1 MTSATTTARV
11 APTLDMVAA
20 EAGVSRATVSRV
32 VNGSPKVSPEVIE
45 NVQAAISRL
54 GYTPNRAAR
63 SLANRRSMVIALVV
77 PEDTSR
83 LFGDPYFAAIVKGIT
98 DELDASDYVL
108 NLHLARSEAAEK
120 TIAYLTGGNVDGAL
134 VVSHHVGDAFLTEL
148 GRHLPVVYGGRPI
161 DPEVGDPVFIDIDNV
176 SAAADGTQYLIDAG
190 CSRIASITGPADMPA
205 GIDRLA
211 GFQRAM
217 SAAGLDASLVADGD
231 FTMTGGAR
239 AARTL
244 LDRDA
249 SIDGLFV
256 ASDLMAVGAVTA
268 LRERGLRVPDD
279 VKVMGFD
286 DSPAALTSEVELTT
300 VRQPSEEQGRLLA
313 RTLLQLLRG
322 EETTRRTIMPTDIV
336 VRASA

>member
-11 APTLDMVAA
+11 APTLEMVAA

-217 SAAGLDASLVADGD
+217 RAAGLDDSLVADGD

>member
-1 MTSATTTARV
+1 MTSAQATARV
-11 APTLDMVAA
+11 APTLEMVAA

-217 SAAGLDASLVADGD
+217 RAAGLDDSLVADGD

-279 VKVMGFD
+279 VRVMGFD

-313 RTLLQLLRG
+313 RTLMQLLRG

>member
-1 MTSATTTARV
+1 
-11 APTLDMVAA
+11 
-20 EAGVSRATVSRV
+20 
-32 VNGSPKVSPEVIE
+32 
-45 NVQAAISRL
+45 
-54 GYTPNRAAR
+54 
-63 SLANRRSMVIALVV
+63 
-77 PEDTSR
+77 
-83 LFGDPYFAAIVKGIT
+83 
-98 DELDASDYVL
+98 
-108 NLHLARSEAAEK
+108 
-120 TIAYLTGGNVDGAL
+120 
-134 VVSHHVGDAFLTEL
+134 
-148 GRHLPVVYGGRPI
+148 
-161 DPEVGDPVFIDIDNV
+161 
-176 SAAADGTQYLIDAG
+176 
-190 CSRIASITGPADMPA
+190 
-205 GIDRLA
+205 
-211 GFQRAM
+211 
-217 SAAGLDASLVADGD
+217 
-231 FTMTGGAR
+231 

-279 VKVMGFD
+279 VRVMGFD